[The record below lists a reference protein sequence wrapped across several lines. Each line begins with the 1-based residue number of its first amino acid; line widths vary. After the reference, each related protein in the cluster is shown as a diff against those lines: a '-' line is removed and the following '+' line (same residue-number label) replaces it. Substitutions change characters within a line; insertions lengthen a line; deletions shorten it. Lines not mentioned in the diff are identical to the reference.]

1 MFDHK
6 KWKMKGIIILFVV
19 LGLLMTFVMGF
30 GSSGASAATRA
41 KAAVNSDRQ
50 QILRSERALR
60 PKVTSRPDTP
70 PVGSVTNWSQTYET
84 NTNGWCGDN
93 PTDLCND
100 IQGHYGSLDR
110 VGSGFSNYG
119 NYGPFVSSYAGNY
132 HGVVNGTSSLSS
144 GGCPNNGV
152 KYCQGPYSWVNSTGT
167 DSIFP
172 SNGVT
177 VSSWIY
183 VDTSFATN
191 WLTANLCTFN
201 ADGSVAS
208 CPNGAVQPEFD
219 WDVSINDQT
228 GHFLEDFVAAACVQG
243 GSSADGFVVNFGY
256 ASPGSCSGA
265 ASITTSGWYD
275 FKTIFINASGK
286 ANVEWQ
292 VVSSTGTVVVSLKE
306 PITGSGDTQLRIT
319 QLGGPDYIWFPTED
333 IQGLPIDNTSVKLG
347 NHATT

>member
-1 MFDHK
+1 
-6 KWKMKGIIILFVV
+6 
-19 LGLLMTFVMGF
+19 MTFVMGF
-30 GSSGASAATRA
+30 GPSGASAATRA

-50 QILRSERALR
+50 QILRSEQARRA
-60 PKVTSRPDTP
+60 KVISRPDTP

-84 NTNGWCGDN
+84 NTKGWCTN
-93 PTDLCND
+93 ILPETCND
-100 IQGHYGSLDR
+100 VQGQYDYGSVDR

-119 NYGPFVSSYAGNY
+119 NYGSFVNSYTGNY
-132 HGVVNGTSSLSS
+132 HAVVNGTSSLSS
-144 GGCPNNGV
+144 GGCPNSGV
-152 KYCQGPYSWVNSTGT
+152 LYCKGPYSFVNTDGT

-191 WLTANLCTFN
+191 WLTANGCTFN

-208 CPNGAVQPEFD
+208 CNNGAVQPEFD
-219 WDVSINDQT
+219 WDVSINDVT

-275 FKTIFINASGK
+275 FETIFINTSGK

-292 VVSSTGTVVVSLKE
+292 VVSSTGTVVASLE
-306 PITGSGDTQLRIT
+306 APITGTGDTQMRIK